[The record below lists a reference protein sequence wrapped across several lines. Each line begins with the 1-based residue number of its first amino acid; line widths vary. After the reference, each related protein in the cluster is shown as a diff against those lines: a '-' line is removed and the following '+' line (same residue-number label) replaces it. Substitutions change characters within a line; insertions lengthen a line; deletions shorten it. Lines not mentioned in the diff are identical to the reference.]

1 MAQSL
6 ACIYVHIVFSTK
18 NRAPFLK
25 NDDIRTQMHA
35 YLSSV
40 CKAYDSVSLI
50 TGGTEDHVHIL
61 CSVSKNFP
69 ISKIIG
75 EIKRNSSKWI
85 KKKGAEYSEFQW
97 QNGYGA
103 FSVSSSNLESVR
115 RYIID
120 QKHHHK
126 KYTFK
131 EELIRLL
138 KKHGVEFNEKYLW
151 E

>member
-1 MAQSL
+1 MPQSL
-6 ACIYVHIVFSTK
+6 TCVYVHIVFSTK
-18 NRAPFLK
+18 NRVPFLQ
-25 NDDIRTQMHA
+25 NDDVRKQMHA
-35 YLSSV
+35 YL
-40 CKAYDSVSLI
+40 ASLLKI
-50 TGGTEDHVHIL
+50 YESHAIIVGGAEDHAHIL
-61 CSVSKNFP
+61 CSLSKNHP
-69 ISKIIG
+69 LSKIIG
-75 EIKRNSSKWI
+75 EVKRNSSKWI
-85 KKKGAEYSEFQW
+85 KKKGTEYLEFQW

-115 RYIID
+115 KYIVD

-138 KKHGVEFNEKYLW
+138 KKHGVRYDEKYLW